1 MFQNCFVLLAGS
13 GRLRVATYGFVGS
26 PAKGDRP
33 DRKSTPFCLRLLS
46 PDILSDLQG
55 VRVEDA
61 ATTMEAASKAEN
73 IAFAVRCAWL
83 ELHLPRSHL

>member
-46 PDILSDLQG
+46 PDILSDLEG
-55 VRVEDA
+55 VRTEEA
-61 ATTMEAASKAEN
+61 ATAMETAAKAEN
-73 IAFAVRCAWL
+73 IMFAVRYAWNYTCVG
-83 ELHLPRSHL
+83 HTFC